1 MTRMHVAL
9 IVGIIGLTPA
19 HASMHGRQ
27 DRDVSGAR
35 ATPQP
40 NPSLA
45 PPSKNPFSGI
55 FVVPEVPRS
64 LTEPLRS
71 TEKPRVVCGMVVV
84 PAIPDLDP
92 KMILDLPPKPN
103 VDYKIRVLTPKV
115 CRE

>member
-1 MTRMHVAL
+1 MTKMHVAL

-27 DRDVSGAR
+27 DRDVSGPR
-35 ATPQP
+35 PSSQP
-40 NPSLA
+40 SPSLA
-45 PPSKNPFSGI
+45 APSKNPFSGI
-55 FVVPEVPRS
+55 FVVPEVPRI
-64 LTEPLRS
+64 LAQPVRS

-92 KMILDLPPKPN
+92 KMILDLPPQPN